1 MVPAHGQPPAVLTDA
16 EVLIVLGGLP
26 GTGKSTLAVRL
37 AEALGALHLR
47 IDTIEQAMRDAGQ
60 NVEGPEGYLVARAL
74 AGENLRLGMRVIIDA
89 VNPIAYT
96 RDLWRGLAAET
107 SIRLVEIELVCN
119 DAEEHR
125 RRVEARVVDIDGLTL
140 PTWQEVLDRE
150 YEPWPTAEV
159 VDTAGLTVEEALDEV
174 VSRLA
179 VDPNGPFGT
188 LRRFSDPQ

>member
-1 MVPAHGQPPAVLTDA
+1 M
-16 EVLIVLGGLP
+16 LIVLGGLP

-107 SIRLVEIELVCN
+107 STRLVEIELVCN
-119 DAEEHR
+119 DVEEHR
-125 RRVEARVVDIDGLTL
+125 RRVEARVVDIDGLRL

-150 YEPWPTAEV
+150 YEPWRTAEV
-159 VDTAGLTVEEALDEV
+159 VDTAGATIEDTFVKLLEHCD
-174 VSRLA
+174 SSKG
-179 VDPNGPFGT
+179 D
-188 LRRFSDPQ
+188 